1 LLSFEVR
8 KRHTEKERKFRYYAF
23 VKRE

>member
-1 LLSFEVR
+1 LLSFKVR
-8 KRHTEKERKFRYYAF
+8 KRHTEKERKFKYYAF